1 MVLMEPPPAPPM
13 PKEDSDGSTASFA
26 IGLNSLRHLLP
37 HKLASQFPLG
47 SIIDEE
53 LECPDLQQRLQ
64 VTCAAFFLAQ
74 LLNQRG
80 QELPGQQM
88 FVELSAQAVSTER
101 LAAHGLHHEQI
112 HALQELEASARAA
125 RDPLG
130 PKRPQPKRGPRL
142 LRVGKRSRYDDGPGG
157 ETPGPGGSAPSEPTV
172 PTAGRQAP
180 TAESHTEGDTT
191 LRPLLP
197 ERLADKLPLGGIADE
212 PLQCLEAP
220 LRTQLM
226 FAQWVALHLLN
237 KMSQPQGVLHNSLWD
252 AVEWCHSE
260 GIFDDVHQRVFRHIN
275 SLGNAAKHL
284 PTLEHGL
291 GQHQGHR
298 RGQAQL
304 VLRELV
310 AQFL

>member
-1 MVLMEPPPAPPM
+1 M
-13 PKEDSDGSTASFA
+13 
-26 IGLNSLRHLLP
+26 
-37 HKLASQFPLG
+37 
-47 SIIDEE
+47 
-53 LECPDLQQRLQ
+53 QQRLE

-180 TAESHTEGDTT
+180 TAESHTKGDTT

-197 ERLADKLPLGGIADE
+197 ERLADKLPQGGIADV

-220 LRTQLM
+220 LRTQLIICLPNGRRCT
-226 FAQWVALHLLN
+226 FSTKCLN
-237 KMSQPQGVLHNSLWD
+237 PKACCTTVCGTPLSGATQKVFLMTCSGG
-252 AVEWCHSE
+252 C
-260 GIFDDVHQRVFRHIN
+260 FD
-275 SLGNAAKHL
+275 
-284 PTLEHGL
+284 TLTE
-291 GQHQGHR
+291 R
-298 RGQAQL
+298 SPAPPSPP
-304 VLRELV
+304 LRWSMV
-310 AQFL
+310 